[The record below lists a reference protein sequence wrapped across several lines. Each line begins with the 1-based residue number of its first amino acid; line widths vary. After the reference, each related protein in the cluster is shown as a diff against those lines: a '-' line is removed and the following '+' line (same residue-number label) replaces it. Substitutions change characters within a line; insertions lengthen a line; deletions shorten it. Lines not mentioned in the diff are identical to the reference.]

1 MKIVLILISILA
13 IGGLILGGCA
23 HRYKDPEKRAEYF
36 SNKIS
41 KKLELNAEQKTKLD
55 AVTREFLAA
64 RKEMKSKKEKSRET
78 LRNVLNQPRF
88 DQDKV
93 MSVYKDHVNDM
104 NSHAPRIVAAVGGF
118 WDSLTPEQQAK
129 AREKME
135 KHFKRHNRWGHG
147 RRHCSG

>member
-1 MKIVLILISILA
+1 MKIILVLISILA

-23 HRYKDPEKRAEYF
+23 HRYKDPEKRAEHF

-41 KKLELNAEQKTKLD
+41 KKLELNAEQKVKLD
-55 AVTREFLAA
+55 AVTRAFLTT
-64 RKEMKSKKEKSRET
+64 RTEMKGKKEDTRNT
-78 LRNVLNQPRF
+78 LRDVLSQTKF

-93 MSVYKDHVNDM
+93 MSVYKNHVNDM
-104 NSHAPRIVAAVGGF
+104 NTHAPRIVAALGGF

-135 KHFKRHNRWGHG
+135 KHFERHGRWGHKHG
-147 RRHCSG
+147 HHH